1 MKKQILT
8 TVILIFVISTCV
20 TGSVPKTLSYQ
31 GVVTDSNGNPKKDGE
46 YKFTFSI
53 FDDSISGKSLWSEE
67 KTIQTKQG
75 LFYTELG
82 SVNPLKLPFDTQ
94 YWLQVKADGN
104 VFPQRTKLTGTP
116 YSFRADTAEIAKGLV
131 DSFYTRDQ
139 LKTSGEAKVHAGNIV
154 NAEWLDGNPF
164 NQDLNTTDRVKF
176 DGVINQNAGVASYH
190 YKNVASYRSSSS
202 STKGTIKITMPQ
214 SWSHTM
220 LTIKIAGYTLTQ
232 GWWECVVSGFNRNT
246 GVWDFPECELRGNP
260 IFSDVRLAH
269 DGSKCCLLLGNTSIS
284 QQYLEVHITDVITGH
299 SDYATWGTG
308 WSIDLITDESG
319 ISNIATPDVDRPWH
333 SGNLDTSKFSLKTD
347 FNPDYFVQGEN
358 SFRRCNFDSSTQLDS
373 NIFST
378 FLRLDA
384 NDPSS

>member
-1 MKKQILT
+1 MKRLVLSFITL
-8 TVILIFVISTCV
+8 LFVISNSI
-20 TGSVPKTLSYQ
+20 GSIPKTLSYQ
-31 GVVTDSNGNPKKDGE
+31 GVVTDSNGNPKNDGK
-46 YKFTFSI
+46 YDFVFSI
-53 FDDSISGKSLWSEE
+53 FNDSVSGKSLWSEN

-75 LFYTELG
+75 LFSTELG
-82 SVNPLKLPFDTQ
+82 SVSPLMLPFDTQ

-154 NAEWLDGNPF
+154 NAEWLDGSPF

-202 STKGTIKITMPQ
+202 STKGTIKSTMPQ
-214 SWSHTM
+214 SWSHTL

-269 DGSKCCLLLGNTSIS
+269 DGSN
-284 QQYLEVHITDVITGH
+284 
-299 SDYATWGTG
+299 
-308 WSIDLITDESG
+308 
-319 ISNIATPDVDRPWH
+319 
-333 SGNLDTSKFSLKTD
+333 
-347 FNPDYFVQGEN
+347 
-358 SFRRCNFDSSTQLDS
+358 
-373 NIFST
+373 
-378 FLRLDA
+378 
-384 NDPSS
+384 